1 MNDSTTLQILA
12 EKKRSPKK
20 SLSQNFLIND
30 NAAKRIVDSL
40 NLRGSEA
47 VIEIG
52 PGKGALTKYLL
63 EKSKRVVGVEID
75 RNLCE
80 FLKKRFPSA
89 QNLEIIHQDFLKIDF
104 KRVILPHRKIKII
117 GNLPY
122 QITSPVLALLL
133 ENRKRIKMAILM
145 VQKEVAQRICGKPG
159 TKSWSPLSIG
169 IQLYSDPKILFK
181 LKPSSFRPSPKVE
194 SAVIRLAFFRNPRV
208 KIEDEKFFFVVVKAA
223 FSQRRKMI
231 LNSVS
236 SSLGWRKE
244 MVLKALK
251 RSNIDPTKRAEDLT
265 LEELSSLALNLK
277 MLKLKNEETI

>member
-1 MNDSTTLQILA
+1 MLESLNQEII
-12 EKKRSPKK
+12 KPRK

-47 VIEIG
+47 VLEIG

-63 EKSKRVVGVEID
+63 EKSRRVVGVEID

-80 FLKKRFPSA
+80 FLKKRFLSA
-89 QNLEIIHQDFLKIDF
+89 QNLEIIHQDFLKIDI

-169 IQLYSDPKILFK
+169 IQLYSDPEILFR
-181 LKPSSFRPSPKVE
+181 LKPSSFMPSPKVE
-194 SAVIRLAFFRNPRV
+194 SAVIRLFFLKDPRV
-208 KIEDEKFFFVVVKAA
+208 NVKNEKFFFIVIKAA

-236 SSLGWRKE
+236 SSLGLRKE